1 MPKTPRTTKAAT
13 LTMNVKFKTSRL
25 CGNHKFTG
33 TFRELVLSTIATSIS
48 IILTFGTAQYF
59 EHRQKKADARL
70 MAMMVIHDMDNT
82 AKQLRE
88 AVEADVKMAEGARYV
103 WENFAR
109 LDSMEEYEMNPA
121 LSYIIQESSAQWDY
135 PLDDASEKIFLS
147 SQDSWK
153 NINNPGF
160 IDAVQHF
167 YVERHQFFDFI
178 NSSPDFRKPIGSD
191 EHFMFLAGCKD
202 VMHYYRQSIIDRLRE
217 FMPRKDVQL
226 YMQFSNSR
234 QSTLKNFARHIEQT
248 STKCKFM
255 MGITDQEL
263 DEYVKSQQQAG
274 KRPKGRDLM
283 GRWYLKKERFVEDYY
298 DFSTDHTYKKI
309 FHSYLSTNDFNG
321 LSELTQIETGTWEL
335 NGDSLFIVRE
345 PEVKFNLDHSKIT
358 AKPGKEAE
366 TRGFINYWNNYYANQ
381 EKAAAAGGAVTAN
394 YAVSIDETETKLELK
409 WTTTNED
416 GKEVTSATYLMK
428 LDE

>member
-1 MPKTPRTTKAAT
+1 
-13 LTMNVKFKTSRL
+13 MNVKFRMPKIWGKHES
-25 CGNHKFTG
+25 TG
-33 TFRELVLSTIATSIS
+33 LFKELALSTIATSIS

-59 EHRQKKADARL
+59 EHKQKKADARL

-88 AVEADVKMAEGARYV
+88 ASEADIKQAEFPRHV
-103 WENFAR
+103 WENFDR
-109 LDSMEEYEMNPA
+109 LDSIDEDTMKLAMA
-121 LSYIIQESSAQWDY
+121 YIVQESSDIQQF
-135 PLDDASEKIFLS
+135 PIDDANEKIFLS

-178 NSSPDFRKPIGSD
+178 NSAPEFRKPVSSD
-191 EHFMFLAGCKD
+191 ENFKFMANCKD
-202 VMHYYRQSIIDRLRE
+202 IMHYYRQSLIDRLRE
-217 FMPRKDVQL
+217 FMPRNDVQL
-226 YMQFSNSR
+226 YLLIPHSR
-234 QSTLKNFARHIEQT
+234 RSSLKNYASHIEQT
-248 STKCKFM
+248 CTKCKFM

-263 DEYVKSQQQAG
+263 DEYVKSQEQAG
-274 KRPKGRDLM
+274 RRPKERDLM
-283 GRWYLKKERFVEDYY
+283 GRWYLKKERNVEDFYE
-298 DFSTDHTYKKI
+298 FSADHTYKKI
-309 FHSYLSTNDFNG
+309 FHSYLGTNDFDG
-321 LSELTQIETGTWEL
+321 LSELTRIETGTWEMR
-335 NGDSLFIVRE
+335 GDSLFTMRE
-345 PEVKFNLDHSKIT
+345 PAVKFNLDTSQIT

-381 EKAAAAGGAVTAN
+381 EKASAAESPVAAN

-416 GKEVTSATYLMK
+416 GKEVNSAVYLMK
-428 LDE
+428 LDK